1 MLDEFMDS
9 STLDLKIFLLK
20 IYKEKSVG
28 GTEEIYILSKQSE
41 CNREEEG
48 QLLLRLLSILFSV
61 SIATFEN
68 KSKYL
73 NFNAPVAKSIQRNV
87 ENCVVCR

>member
-1 MLDEFMDS
+1 MDS
-9 STLDLKIFLLK
+9 YTLDLEVILLK
-20 IYKEKSVG
+20 IYKEKSVIG
-28 GTEEIYILSKQSE
+28 GTEEIYILSEQIE

-48 QLLLRLLSILFSV
+48 QLLLNLLFILFSV